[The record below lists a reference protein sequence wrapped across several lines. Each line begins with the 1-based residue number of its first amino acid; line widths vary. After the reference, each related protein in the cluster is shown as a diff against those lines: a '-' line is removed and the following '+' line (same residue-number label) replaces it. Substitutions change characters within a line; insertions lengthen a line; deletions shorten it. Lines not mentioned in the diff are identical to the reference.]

1 MVLPLDRVPGLLLG
15 VLLAVSL
22 PESQTPNP
30 APKAPAP
37 SPPACRTPEHRQF
50 DFWLG
55 DWNVVGPQGRQVGT
69 NTITSVL
76 DGCALHESWVGGGG
90 MSGNSY
96 NIYFEAEK
104 RWHQTWVD
112 NSGTLLELNG
122 GLQDGKMVLA
132 GEGPGAKG
140 GRVKHRITW
149 SKLDQ
154 GRVRQLWESSTDGG
168 GTWTVAFDG
177 TYVPKAK

>member
-1 MVLPLDRVPGLLLG
+1 MILPIDRVPGLILG
-15 VLLAVSL
+15 FLLAVGL
-22 PESQTPNP
+22 PESQTSSSAPTPP
-30 APKAPAP
+30 APP
-37 SPPACRTPEHRQF
+37 PPACRTPEHRQF

-55 DWNVVGPQGRQVGT
+55 DWNVTDPTGKQVGT
-69 NTITSVL
+69 NRIALVL
-76 DGCALHESWVGGGG
+76 GGCVLHESWVGTG

-96 NIYFEAEK
+96 NIYFQGEK

-112 NSGTLLELNG
+112 DRGSLLELNG
-122 GLQDGKMVLA
+122 GLQEGKMVLA

-177 TYVPKAK
+177 TYAPKAR